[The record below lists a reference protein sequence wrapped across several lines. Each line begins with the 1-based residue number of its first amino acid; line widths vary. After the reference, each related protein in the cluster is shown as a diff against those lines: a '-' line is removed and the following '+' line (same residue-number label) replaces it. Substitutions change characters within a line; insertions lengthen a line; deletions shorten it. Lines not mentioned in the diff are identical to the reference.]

1 MRYAEEFA
9 NRWLH
14 FEQRVGRSWRA
25 DETYVKVCGQWMFLY
40 RAVDERGRTVESYL
54 SRTRDVTAAKAF
66 FRKALK
72 HHGEPRS
79 ITLDAFK
86 PSHAALR
93 RMGLRNEF
101 NFRWSNPVK
110 IRSCKYLNNIVEQ
123 DHRRIKFR
131 VQPMLGFK
139 KFYNARR
146 VLIGVELLQK
156 LNKGQYRVPAHF
168 GHTLDAIWS
177 NVLAA

>member
-1 MRYAEEFA
+1 MAVRCCAPPPT
-9 NRWLH
+9 RLK
-14 FEQRVGRSWRA
+14 VG
-25 DETYVKVCGQWMFLY
+25 GQWMFLY

-54 SRTRDVTAAKAF
+54 SRTRDVAAAKAF

-79 ITLDAFK
+79 ITLDGFE

-93 RMGLRNEF
+93 RMGMRNEF
-101 NFRWSNPVK
+101 NFRWANPVK

-123 DHRRIKFR
+123 DHRRIKSR

-156 LNKGQYRVPAHF
+156 LYKGQYRVPRSF
-168 GHTLDAIWS
+168 GHTLDAIWN